1 MQAQG
6 AVALRKGEELLLNE
20 MYVSVQGESSLV
32 GLPTVFV
39 RLYACNLRCRWCD
52 SMYAVEGGEFKKVLV
67 AEVARQTRE
76 LSGSSSAG
84 GGIRNICWTGGEPLL
99 QGESIAAAIRRLP
112 DTFVHSFETDGEVDL
127 RAFDALASDERDS
140 GRLRYVMDVK
150 CPGSGMKAEKA
161 YANLGILRTQDEVK
175 FVLQNRDDY
184 EFAKRV
190 LASYGTKAQTVLF
203 SPVVAAHTVSN
214 GLDSARLAEWIL
226 EERLPVRL
234 QVQLHELLYVH
245 ETQRLLFSS
254 FDVHVE
260 GTSLEGRARGEGI
273 DKKRHELKLVIKA
286 VTRHGLTVDPDKG
299 IAEVIFDI

>member
-39 RLYACNLRCRWCD
+39 R
-52 SMYAVEGGEFKKVLV
+52 
-67 AEVARQTRE
+67 QIRE
-76 LSGSSSAG
+76 LSGSSSDG

-127 RAFDALASDERDS
+127 RAFDALASDEREG

-161 YANLGILRTQDEVK
+161 YANLGILREQDEVK

-203 SPVVAAHTVSN
+203 SPVVAAHQVSN
-214 GLDSARLAEWIL
+214 GLESARLAEWIL
-226 EERLPVRL
+226 EDRLPVRL
-234 QVQLHELLYVH
+234 QVQLHKLIWP
-245 ETQRLLFSS
+245 
-254 FDVHVE
+254 
-260 GTSLEGRARGEGI
+260 GRDRGI
-273 DKKRHELKLVIKA
+273 
-286 VTRHGLTVDPDKG
+286 
-299 IAEVIFDI
+299 